1 MTDKSTAKK
10 LYHWFD
16 IGKLCLF
23 NGISFDKNRN
33 KKQVVINLILSI
45 GYKEKKTLAILK
57 KFGINY
63 TPEPLKP
70 VIERTRTAP
79 AFSDAR
85 VSSAQQLSKAEKEDQ
100 VKIIFKRALDN
111 WRKFQKKRG
120 AEHYGGQ
127 SVWFKKFDKGLLNS
141 VINDLSE
148 AVQLSKIFYD
158 VYELRAQAL
167 EQKREYAKACEDWES
182 AIALA
187 PKSSSCVIPDANG
200 NCWLYTSRLKDAGKK
215 QKRKGKISGFLIDIL
230 WNQDDEGKCVPDKN
244 LF

>member
-1 MTDKSTAKK
+1 MNGNDNK

-16 IGKLCLF
+16 IGKLSF
-23 NGISFDKNRN
+23 FHGIAFDKNRD
-33 KKQVVINLILSI
+33 KERIVINLILSI
-45 GYKEKKTLAILK
+45 GCKEKKTAAILR

-63 TPEPLKP
+63 SPESQTKSVNEETRSAP
-70 VIERTRTAP
+70 V
-79 AFSDAR
+79 FSDTR
-85 VSSAQQLSKAEKEDQ
+85 ISSTPPLSTAEKEEQ
-100 VKIIFKRALDN
+100 VKINFKKALDN

-127 SVWFKKFDKGLLNS
+127 SVWFKKFDKVLLNS
-141 VINDLSE
+141 IINDLT
-148 AVQLSKIFYD
+148 AAIQLSKIFYD
-158 VYELRAQAL
+158 VYELRAQAW

-182 AIALA
+182 AISLA
-187 PKSSSCVIPDANG
+187 PKSSSCSIHDANG
-200 NCWLYTSRLKDAGKK
+200 NRWLYTSRLTDAKKK